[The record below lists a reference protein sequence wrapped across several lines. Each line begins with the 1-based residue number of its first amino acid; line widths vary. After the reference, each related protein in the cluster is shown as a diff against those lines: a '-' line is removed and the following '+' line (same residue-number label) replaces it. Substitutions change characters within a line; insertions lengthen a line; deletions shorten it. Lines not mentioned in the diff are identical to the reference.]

1 MAKVIIMIHNV
12 QEYVIGFSFIAV
24 VCCNHKMSGGYFKF
38 YATKHTRGRKGV
50 LVVDIVIDH
59 S

>member
-38 YATKHTRGRKGV
+38 MLQSTQGVGRG
-50 LVVDIVIDH
+50 
-59 S
+59 SW